1 LNRQAISG
9 HVKFYFGLSEL
20 ESVSLEQRLKSS
32 GLWGRVLSG
41 HATCMTGVMLR
52 RGLLDSPVLLNKSS
66 SLFDKTK
73 SFLWFL
79 KAEQGGC
86 VD

>member
-9 HVKFYFGLSEL
+9 HVKFYFGLREL

-66 SLFDKTK
+66 SLFDQLK

-79 KAEQGGC
+79 KA
-86 VD
+86 